1 MRDGLHW
8 TYCGMQGKRQIKITI
23 SELNFIIINIKV
35 NDNYFNAGIMQ
46 LAVPLNFR
54 DI

>member
-1 MRDGLHW
+1 
-8 TYCGMQGKRQIKITI
+8 MQRKRQIKIMI

-35 NDNYFNAGIMQ
+35 NDSYFNAGIIK
-46 LAVPLNFR
+46 LAVLLNFR